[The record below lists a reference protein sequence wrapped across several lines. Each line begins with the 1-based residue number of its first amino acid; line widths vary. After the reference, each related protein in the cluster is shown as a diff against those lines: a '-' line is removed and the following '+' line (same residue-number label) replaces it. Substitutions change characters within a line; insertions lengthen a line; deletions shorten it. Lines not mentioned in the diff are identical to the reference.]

1 MIRVS
6 LVWCFTQQG
15 VFNSAVRMD
24 SERWRIKNGLLWA
37 SACEMCSTLSTITI
51 FSSVST
57 SDLSWCCW
65 WLEYI
70 FKKLNWKWMGL
81 GLLLMLMLHFY
92 ELKLLPLK
100 SGVGLVIS
108 WTVTVDLEATAVSGK
123 EGRNSLLHFSFI
135 DTECYWYR
143 WSKRFTVAE

>member
-24 SERWRIKNGLLWA
+24 SERWRIKMDYFGHLPVRCA
-37 SACEMCSTLSTITI
+37 VLSTITI

-57 SDLSWCCW
+57 SDLSWCCR